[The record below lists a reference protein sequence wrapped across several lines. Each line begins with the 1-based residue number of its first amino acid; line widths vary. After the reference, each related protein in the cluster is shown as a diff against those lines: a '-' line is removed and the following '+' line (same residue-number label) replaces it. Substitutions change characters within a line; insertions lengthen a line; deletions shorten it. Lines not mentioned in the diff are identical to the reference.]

1 MTPVLCWQGGWAADL
16 KHGLGKKVY
25 ANGDVYEGLW
35 RHGKA
40 EGPGRYR
47 WRNSNEYDGQWLAGR
62 MHGQGT
68 LIWAKGAAL
77 GKVRSFHW
85 LSDDDTTPAMITIC
99 SSWLGACMARTP
111 SSEPKVLPFAQI
123 KG

>member
-1 MTPVLCWQGGWAADL
+1 MDL

-47 WRNSNEYDGQWLAGR
+47 WRNANEYDGQWLAGR

-68 LIWAKGAAL
+68 LIWAKGVVCGRVCVCVCVWKPIPTQATFCAGSDLAA
-77 GKVRSFHW
+77 
-85 LSDDDTTPAMITIC
+85 
-99 SSWLGACMARTP
+99 
-111 SSEPKVLPFAQI
+111 
-123 KG
+123 